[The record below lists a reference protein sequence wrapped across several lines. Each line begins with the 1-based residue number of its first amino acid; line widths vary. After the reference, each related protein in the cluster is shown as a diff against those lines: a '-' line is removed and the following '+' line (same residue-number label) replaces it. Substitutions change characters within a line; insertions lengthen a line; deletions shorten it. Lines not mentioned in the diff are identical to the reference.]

1 MCKKIRASSSWGK
14 YGESYMVS
22 IKIKSF
28 SKYIEYIENNYGRQ
42 HIFRGQNSLAY
53 KLIPKIGRDAYYT
66 QCSSLDELQ
75 DLEEKTMRN
84 FISMSVPYTDLRRMS
99 SWDQWTI
106 GQHHGLPTRFL
117 DWTENPLI
125 AAYFATENANDQD
138 VAVYV
143 TDREQFNS
151 NTVDEEDVFSFSAK
165 DEVLLHVPSYINA
178 RIISQKGL
186 FTVHRDPSIPLDETE
201 LNGKTCVVHQIVI
214 DHSIIKEFIDDLDWF
229 GINRSF
235 IYPGLDGLA
244 YYLDLKAKGGIS

>member
-1 MCKKIRASSSWGK
+1 MDSIR
-14 YGESYMVS
+14 
-22 IKIKSF
+22 IKSF
-28 SKYIEYIENNYGRQ
+28 GEYIEYIEENYSHQ
-42 HIFRGQNSLAY
+42 HIFRGQNNLAY
-53 KLIPKIGRDAYYT
+53 KLIPKIGRDTYFNR
-66 QCSSLDELQ
+66 CPSLDYLQ
-75 DLEEKTMRN
+75 DLEEQTMRN
-84 FISMSVPYTDLRRMS
+84 FINMSVPYIDLRGMS

-143 TDREQFNS
+143 TDRNQFNS
-151 NTVDEEDVFSFSAK
+151 NTVDEEDVFSFSAE
-165 DEVLLHVPSYINA
+165 DDVLLHVPSYINA

-186 FTVHRDPSIPLDETE
+186 FTVHRNPANPLDETV
-201 LNGKTCVVHQIVI
+201 LNGKTCEVHQIVI